1 MKMWKEVFNVDDGA
15 IRLYNDPEHREF
27 LASVMKGEIPQELLR
42 EARGGEVAVDM
53 EDHRNEEFVKP
64 GVKPN
69 TTQKAGNVIVGGT
82 PEQARGGEMAG
93 SRKPKNFII
102 GGGVQQHSLSQF
114 TNLVV
119 S

>member
-1 MKMWKEVFNVDDGA
+1 MTVGMAN
-15 IRLYNDPEHREF
+15 
-27 LASVMKGEIPQELLR
+27 
-42 EARGGEVAVDM
+42 
-53 EDHRNEEFVKP
+53 HRNEEFVKP

-69 TTQKAGNVIVGGT
+69 TTQEAGNVIVGGT

-93 SRKPKNFII
+93 SQKPKNFII
-102 GGGVQQHSLSQF
+102 GGGVQQHLLSRF

>member
-1 MKMWKEVFNVDDGA
+1 MTVGMAN
-15 IRLYNDPEHREF
+15 
-27 LASVMKGEIPQELLR
+27 
-42 EARGGEVAVDM
+42 
-53 EDHRNEEFVKP
+53 HRNEEFVKP

-93 SRKPKNFII
+93 SRKPKNFQKFHNWR
-102 GGGVQQHSLSQF
+102 GGVQQHSLSQF